1 TLDRAWTYD
10 HVGRLIT
17 AYTGTEANAIW
28 GNPTGPYAQGYT
40 YDVWG
45 NITSRVGWGGWNA
58 QYSATFNS
66 KNQMTTNQYDAAG
79 NLTYDGGQQFTYD
92 AAGKQVT
99 SSWDGLQQS
108 YDGDGLRGKMVM
120 NGVATYYLHSSV
132 LGGQVVAE
140 INSSGAWNRG

>member
-1 TLDRAWTYD
+1 
-10 HVGRLIT
+10 
-17 AYTGTEANAIW
+17 
-28 GNPTGPYAQGYT
+28 
-40 YDVWG
+40 
-45 NITSRVGWGGWNA
+45 
-58 QYSATFNS
+58 
-66 KNQMTTNQYDAAG
+66 QYDAAG

-108 YDGDGLRGKMVM
+108 YDGNGLCGKMVM

-140 INSSGAWNRG
+140 INSSGAWNRAYVYLGGLMLAIQQNSSVTWVHQAPLTKGQRCL